1 MLGREAMVGKGRRK
15 RSDPALSTSQIKDAA
30 IRLFARNGYANASLE
45 QIAAAAKFTK
55 GAIYYYFKSKERLL
69 LQILDDIEARSVA
82 RTAEAVKSC
91 EGSTF
96 DKLIEFNFS
105 QARWA
110 ASYPD
115 DLAILMLTSIESAN
129 RKGKVSGRIS
139 RIYDNMRNLLD
150 EVLGDAKARG
160 EIPVSAS
167 TDELVLAVLAI
178 HDGNMLLW
186 YRSGLRPEVGRLLTA
201 AATRTILDRY
211 NELREGSSSRPDA
224 SQAMRPAQA

>member
-1 MLGREAMVGKGRRK
+1 MVGRRGRK
-15 RSDPALSTSQIKDAA
+15 RNDPALSMAEIRDAA
-30 IRLFARNGYANASLE
+30 IKLFARNGYANASLE

-91 EGSTF
+91 EGSTV
-96 DKLIEFNFS
+96 DRLIEFNFS

-110 ASYPD
+110 ASYPN

-129 RKGKVSGRIS
+129 RKGKVTNRIAK
-139 RIYDNMRNLLD
+139 IYDNMRAIIDGILN
-150 EVLGDAKARG
+150 DAKAQG
-160 EIPVSAS
+160 DIPESAT
-167 TDELVLAVLAI
+167 TDELVLAILAI

-186 YRSGLRPEVGRLLTA
+186 YRSGLQPEMGRVLTA

-211 NELREGSSSRPDA
+211 NELRAGRTPRPVVA
-224 SQAMRPAQA
+224 SLP